1 MKVALAG
8 NSRAAPS
15 RLELRPAPG
24 LVYLG
29 PVDDEKAEE
38 RMIRTSSA
46 GWFSQLARAYKLRAR
61 VVLVDDAK
69 VGISPESETLLD
81 MGKRAG
87 LSAREWAG
95 VLVSLGMGVVGA
107 WVIVMAVLDPEP
119 YSKVVSTI
127 VAGAMLLGA
136 GGFAA
141 IRILTHHKPP
151 KVTIS
156 GRGFEIAWD

>member
-1 MKVALAG
+1 
-8 NSRAAPS
+8 
-15 RLELRPAPG
+15 
-24 LVYLG
+24 
-29 PVDDEKAEE
+29 VDDEKAGEM
-38 RMIRTSSA
+38 MIRTSSA
-46 GWFSQLARAYKLRAR
+46 GWFSELARAYKLRAR
-61 VVLVDDAK
+61 VVLVDDAR

-87 LSAREWAG
+87 LSVREWAG
-95 VLVSLGMGVVGA
+95 VLVSLGMSAVGA

-151 KVTIS
+151 KVTLS

>member
-1 MKVALAG
+1 
-8 NSRAAPS
+8 
-15 RLELRPAPG
+15 
-24 LVYLG
+24 
-29 PVDDEKAEE
+29 
-38 RMIRTSSA
+38 MIKTSSA
-46 GWFSQLARAYKLRAR
+46 GWFTQLARAYKLRAR

-69 VGISPESETLLD
+69 VGISPDSETLLD
-81 MGKRAG
+81 MGKRAR

-95 VLVSLGMGVVGA
+95 VLVSLGMSIVGA

-141 IRILTHHKPP
+141 IRILTHHKTP
-151 KVTIS
+151 KVTLS
-156 GRGFEIAWD
+156 ARGFEIAWE

>member
-1 MKVALAG
+1 
-8 NSRAAPS
+8 
-15 RLELRPAPG
+15 
-24 LVYLG
+24 
-29 PVDDEKAEE
+29 VDDEKTAE
-38 RMIRTSSA
+38 MTIRTSSA
-46 GWFSQLARAYKLRAR
+46 GWFSELARAYKLRAR
-61 VVLVDDAK
+61 VVLVDDAR

-95 VLVSLGMGVVGA
+95 VLVSLGMSAVGA

-127 VAGAMLLGA
+127 IAGAMLLGA

-151 KVTIS
+151 KVTLS

>member
-1 MKVALAG
+1 MT
-8 NSRAAPS
+8 
-15 RLELRPAPG
+15 
-24 LVYLG
+24 
-29 PVDDEKAEE
+29 
-38 RMIRTSSA
+38 IRTSNA
-46 GWFSQLARAYKLRAR
+46 GWFSELARAYKRRAR
-61 VVLVDDAK
+61 VVLVDDAR

-87 LSAREWAG
+87 LSPREWAG
-95 VLVSLGMGVVGA
+95 VLVSLGMSAVGA

-127 VAGAMLLGA
+127 IAGAMLLGA

-151 KVTIS
+151 KVTLS

>member
-1 MKVALAG
+1 M
-8 NSRAAPS
+8 
-15 RLELRPAPG
+15 
-24 LVYLG
+24 
-29 PVDDEKAEE
+29 AEE
-38 RMIRTSSA
+38 MMIKTSSA

-61 VVLVDDAK
+61 VVLVDDAN
-69 VGISPESETLLD
+69 VGIHPDSDTLLD
-81 MGKRAG
+81 MGKRAR
-87 LSAREWAG
+87 LSPREWAG
-95 VLVSLGMGVVGA
+95 VLVSLGMSAVGA

-127 VAGAMLLGA
+127 VAGAVLLGA

-151 KVTIS
+151 KVTLS

>member
-1 MKVALAG
+1 
-8 NSRAAPS
+8 
-15 RLELRPAPG
+15 
-24 LVYLG
+24 
-29 PVDDEKAEE
+29 VDDEKAGEM
-38 RMIRTSSA
+38 MIRTSSA
-46 GWFSQLARAYKLRAR
+46 GWFSELARAYKLRAR
-61 VVLVDDAK
+61 VVLVDDAR

-87 LSAREWAG
+87 LSVREWAG
-95 VLVSLGMGVVGA
+95 VLVSLGMSAVGA

-141 IRILTHHKPP
+141 HRILTHHKPP
-151 KVTIS
+151 KVTLS